1 MMRLALPVLA
11 AAGSAYAACSHSAT
25 STIQNSGD
33 ATAIA
38 SCKTF
43 TGDIAIQTD
52 APGPIALD
60 GVQVIKG
67 SLVVNNNSAIQQIS
81 ADSLTEITGDF
92 TLSEIQ
98 KLNSVQF
105 PSLKTVGA
113 LRFIGLPVL
122 QTLGFT
128 SEITKA
134 DVISI
139 ENTQLQSLK
148 GINIETVKT
157 MFIANNRYINTIE
170 MQLGNVSES
179 LTLSSNNPDV
189 EVTFPN
195 MMWAYNITLRN
206 CSKVTL
212 DSIETLNN
220 SLNLIGNVFESF
232 IAPNLTEIGGA
243 LAIASNTELKNMS
256 FPLLTEIGDNLQI
269 ANNTKLSE
277 INGFP
282 ELKTIDGALDFNGN
296 MSKSELPKLGDVKG
310 AFNIQS
316 TGSVQKTCDEVF
328 EPLKNKGK
336 IQGNYVCVGE
346 VENPGGEGTV
356 PTPTGGQPKKTN
368 AASPLNIQGAA
379 LFGGIAAALF
389 L

>member
-1 MMRLALPVLA
+1 MRLALPVLA

-43 TGDIAIQTD
+43 SGSIAIETD

-60 GVQVIKG
+60 GVQVIRG
-67 SLVVNNNSAIQQIS
+67 DLSVNNNSAIQQIS
-81 ADSLTEITGDF
+81 ANSLTEITGDF
-92 TLSEIQ
+92 TLAEVQ
-98 KLNSVQF
+98 RLNAVNF

-122 QTLGFT
+122 QNLGFDA
-128 SEITKA
+128 EITKA
-134 DVISI
+134 DVVSI
-139 ENTQLQSLK
+139 ENTQLQSLT
-148 GINIETVKT
+148 GINIETVKS
-157 MFIANNRYINTIE
+157 MFIANNRYISTID

-179 LTLSSNNPDV
+179 LTLSANNPDV

-195 MMWAYNITLRN
+195 LLWAYNMTFRN
-206 CSKVTL
+206 CSKVEIN
-212 DSIETLNN
+212 SIETLNN

-243 LAIASNTELKNMS
+243 LAIASNTELTNVS
-256 FPLLTEIGDNLQI
+256 FPVLTLIGDNLQV

-277 INGFP
+277 IDGFP
-282 ELKTIDGALDFNGN
+282 ELKTISGALDFNGN
-296 MSKSELPKLGDVKG
+296 MSKIELPKLGDVKG

-316 TGSVQKTCDEVF
+316 TGSVQKTCDDVF
-328 EPLKNKGK
+328 SPLHDKGK

-346 VENPGGEGTV
+346 VVAPGGEGT
-356 PTPTGGQPKKTN
+356 TPVTTGGQPKKTG
-368 AASPLNIQGAA
+368 AASAMHVQGAA
-379 LFGGIAAALF
+379 LIGGLAAAL
-389 L
+389 LL